1 MCGGGDDEQRRGC
14 VEWVEKYFKDCVC
27 DVGSEVSFGL
37 GIVSL
42 IFWGIAEI
50 PQLITN
56 FRTKSAHGVSL
67 AFLLTWFIGDIFNL
81 VGCHLEQATLP
92 TQYYTALLY
101 TAVTAVLIVQTF
113 YYGYYYSGRYRKGRN
128 DVANADDDDDVGV
141 ADQKKP
147 LLDPKSR
154 GEETKAV
161 GTVMIRASN
170 RASPRSDSYYMSAR
184 SLASS
189 GTPSYLQQTSYLRKV
204 GSGPSAVLALHNSSS
219 SEDEDDGDAAAPVF
233 SFPRHLPPAAPSP
246 AFLSP
251 SAAARCATVIIGSGG
266 LPSQANS
273 LMETNIY
280 FHGRRLLK
288 NAGLMTAIE
297 SNPYGIALGWVMAAI
312 YMGGRLP
319 QIYLNIKRGG
329 VEGLNP
335 LMFIFAI
342 TANATYVGSILARS
356 VEWEMIKGNAPWL
369 LDAIIC
375 VLLDLF
381 IMMQFGYYKFV
392 VQGRKGTDAE
402 DEGNDNDASSVQ
414 GPNKSD
420 VA

>member
-1 MCGGGDDEQRRGC
+1 MEMGAGSYNKLCGAVAGDDEERRGC

-27 DVGSEVSFGL
+27 DVGSEMSFGL

-50 PQLITN
+50 PQLLTN

-113 YYGYYYSGRYRKGRN
+113 YYGYYARRHPRKGRN
-128 DVANADDDDDVGV
+128 VDVTAADDDVE
-141 ADQKKP
+141 ADEKKKP
-147 LLDPKSR
+147 LLDPKSE
-154 GEETKAV
+154 GEKTNAV
-161 GTVMIRASN
+161 GTVVMIRASN
-170 RASPRSDSYYMSAR
+170 IIRASPRSAR

-189 GTPSYLQQTSYLRKV
+189 GTPSYLQ
-204 GSGPSAVLALHNSSS
+204 
-219 SEDEDDGDAAAPVF
+219 AA
-233 SFPRHLPPAAPSP
+233 SCAA
-246 AFLSP
+246 F
-251 SAAARCATVIIGSGG
+251 IIGSAG

-288 NAGLMTAIE
+288 NARLMTAME

-335 LMFIFAI
+335 LMFMFAI
-342 TANATYVGSILARS
+342 IANATYVGSILARS

-381 IMMQFGYYKFV
+381 IMMQFAYYRFV
-392 VQGRKGTDAE
+392 FQGRKSSGAE
-402 DEGNDNDASSVQ
+402 DEGNDKDASSIE
-414 GPNKSD
+414 GPNKS
-420 VA
+420 AIA

>member
-1 MCGGGDDEQRRGC
+1 MEMGTGSYNKLCGAGAGDDGERRGC

-27 DVGSEVSFGL
+27 DVGSEMSFGL
-37 GIVSL
+37 GIASL

-50 PQLITN
+50 PQLLTN

-113 YYGYYYSGRYRKGRN
+113 YYGYYARRHPRKGRN
-128 DVANADDDDDVGV
+128 VDVTAADDDD
-141 ADQKKP
+141 
-147 LLDPKSR
+147 
-154 GEETKAV
+154 AV
-161 GTVMIRASN
+161 
-170 RASPRSDSYYMSAR
+170 
-184 SLASS
+184 
-189 GTPSYLQQTSYLRKV
+189 KV
-204 GSGPSAVLALHNSSS
+204 GSGPSTSAPALHINSSS
-219 SEDEDDGDAAAPVF
+219 SEDEADDDDRGATTVF
-233 SFPRHLPPAAPSP
+233 SIPPPQHLPPATTPSP
-246 AFLSP
+246 F
-251 SAAARCATVIIGSGG
+251 IIGSAG

-288 NAGLMTAIE
+288 NARFMTAME
-297 SNPYGIALGWVMAAI
+297 NNPYGIALGWVMAAI

-335 LMFIFAI
+335 LMFMFAI
-342 TANATYVGSILARS
+342 IANATYVGSILARS

-381 IMMQFGYYKFV
+381 IMMQFAYYKFV
-392 VQGRKGTDAE
+392 FQGRKSTGAE
-402 DEGNDNDASSVQ
+402 DEGNDNDASSIEA
-414 GPNKSD
+414 PNKS
-420 VA
+420 AIA